1 VSICIYS
8 ELLKY
13 PFKPQ
18 RKWEWRKGTN
28 KERAKVRRNK
38 KDETHFGAK
47 KKYNNNPTSF
57 HASTL
62 I

>member
-38 KDETHFGAK
+38 KDEPTLEPK
-47 KKYNNNPTSF
+47 KKNNNNPTSF